1 MRAVIVLVVLALV
14 SSTLATEDDWAWKK
28 KEGEDNAAEETPAE
42 SKIVGV
48 STEVPPASANETHAR
63 HFIKDRL
70 CDLGLGGCGEGEEIE
85 GKRPHVQPHDLIYA
99 QPVHLKPVGHPIPA
113 VPVRGPPVPPPISSS
128 GGYGPPRPVPY
139 RPRPPYKP
147 IAPPLHTPSVYEPDR
162 DHSILLEKRPLVTGP
177 SGAGGVQT
185 HVHHH
190 YHHDDEKLPAL
201 HTGSGGLYDSGN
213 SLQSGVYSPGSS
225 YNHYP
230 FYKKQLNVKQPH
242 ALGGV
247 SGPVGQQYPF
257 EKYPP
262 YEPNRGTT
270 DCYCVP
276 YEQCPPHEIARKED
290 HRGPTLID
298 PRNNANVEIQA
309 LGPDEVVITDGNG
322 TMTVVKQ
329 KRQLEDDADQKV
341 RKLAGL
347 GGGGINEE
355 DGDSGLK
362 LRPTFGVSF
371 GLPSGAQGYPL
382 NPWSHYPAVN
392 PYGSS
397 VGGPGGVNL
406 GLVSV
411 NPLLSVQVTKDEYG
425 DKVVKPLV
433 NLHVT
438 PNHGLVNKI
447 GSFIHHLKEPY
458 YGHPPPYLSHH
469 HLHVHK
475 IPSHHYAH
483 KPTFHPY
490 APHYS
495 YPSSSY
501 GPSHHYHGPPPS
513 FSHPHYH
520 TSSSSSYIRDSDDYI
535 DDEEDSYYRSSSSA
549 GSRSNIS
556 TDSSNK
562 IAFPED
568 RASRTKRDAEER
580 QAYYGGGSG
589 RCAAR
594 EVCCR
599 RPARTGP
606 QQFRPQQQQHSG
618 QCGVRNAHGING
630 RIKNPVYVDG
640 DSEFGEYPWQ
650 VAVLKKDPQ
659 ESVYVCGGTLI
670 DALHVLTAA
679 HCIKSYTAYELRVR
693 LGEWDVNHDVEFF
706 PYEERDVAKVQVHP
720 EFYAGTLYND
730 LAILRLERPASMN
743 TSPHISPACLPDPH
757 ADFSGSRCW
766 TTGWGKDAFGDYGKY
781 QNILKEVDVPVL
793 SHHQCQS
800 QLQQTRLGYEFKLHP
815 GFICAGGE
823 EGKDACKG
831 DGGGPMVCEKNGI
844 WQIVGVVSWGVGCGQ
859 YGVPGVYVRVQHYL
873 PWIRQVTNQF

>member
-70 CDLGLGGCGEGEEIE
+70 CDLGLGGVSIE
-85 GKRPHVQPHDLIYA
+85 AKQESSKIPHDLIYA

-247 SGPVGQQYPF
+247 SGPVGQQYPY

-568 RASRTKRDAEER
+568 RASELKR
-580 QAYYGGGSG
+580 
-589 RCAAR
+589 
-594 EVCCR
+594 CR
-599 RPARTGP
+599 G
-606 QQFRPQQQQHSG
+606 
-618 QCGVRNAHGING
+618 
-630 RIKNPVYVDG
+630 
-640 DSEFGEYPWQ
+640 GEYPWQ

-781 QNILKEVDVPVL
+781 QNILKNLID
-793 SHHQCQS
+793 
-800 QLQQTRLGYEFKLHP
+800 EFNRNFNH
-815 GFICAGGE
+815 
-823 EGKDACKG
+823 
-831 DGGGPMVCEKNGI
+831 M
-844 WQIVGVVSWGVGCGQ
+844 
-859 YGVPGVYVRVQHYL
+859 
-873 PWIRQVTNQF
+873 